1 MAQSKSISKQIC
13 IAFTLL
19 LVIGIIEPV
28 VTGPDIAGAAPPGP
42 GGPGSDPLDSMVNLM
57 EDDFEEGGSWPT
69 NYTRTSSSRAGVGTQ
84 TSNSGSYSMYTGGGA
99 VTIESK
105 AVDTS
110 GHNYIHVE
118 FWLRNGDNS
127 FSEQPDSG
135 ENLRFYYYNSVGTW
149 VLLETFFGSAT
160 PGTIYTRSYNLSGN
174 ALHSG
179 FKIRFNQNTA
189 SCSSCDYYHIDDVY
203 IKRPLFEHD
212 IEIQSV
218 DVPSKVEKTNTVSV
232 NTTIFNSGNNSET
245 NVTIQQFVDGVM
257 VNSTNITSLPK
268 QAQKVVR
275 LNWTVMGEG
284 TVNLR
289 VYAVPQAGE
298 GYTINNNFTKVV
310 EAFADPEGWCN
321 ASDFNFTAETGMTDM
336 GNLTF
341 GNSGI
346 GNLTFNITI
355 NSFLPGGSRKV
366 LIYNQYS
373 DKSGSGEYENT
384 KTAIN
389 QTTTDYSIDFLTDYT
404 KLDTKLPG
412 HNILLVPEQELE
424 FLSKMQTIGAA
435 WKNTLNSFLASG
447 GRIIICDHTR
457 GAYGIYTGAGLMTI
471 SSSSDISS
479 STLTIAEPTSPLAAG
494 VSSSYTAPSG
504 SVQFTTSETD
514 VIVKRVSTPVVIHKK
529 IGNGDIILIG
539 HDYYNIG
546 STDANK
552 IVGNSILSYTPIHS
566 IKWLE
571 FSQEN
576 GTVGFSQQIK
586 VNVTANA
593 TQLNPGVY
601 RANITVTTNDLINK
615 TYTFPVNFTVLPAPH
630 DIRVL
635 KMDVPSSG
643 EAGKI
648 ISVNATIFNQG
659 TKGESNVQV
668 QLKINGVMV
677 NSTTISSMTASQQTN
692 ITLTWQPM
700 SENNFTVEIYVVPLA
715 LENQTWNN
723 NLTMNTLITAESD
736 ISVSPG
742 SYDLTVETRRMTTRN
757 LTLENLGLGQLN
769 WSIKTTG
776 LLFQEDFED
785 GDYNGW
791 QDGSGSY
798 TRQVVSSTAAAG
810 TTKSFSLTG
819 GSQNHQN
826 GIYKTFTPGLEPEYV
841 GFYIRTST
849 TSIHNAFIRLTDGSG
864 SNFVYI
870 YAQSNGSFNFYY
882 GSGSYWKPYT
892 TNTWYHFEMKNIDWT
907 AKTFDY
913 YFEGSLVKAGTSF
926 PAVNI
931 SRIDLYNWQ
940 NSQSWFDEISFS
952 GDSTGSKGWVTT
964 KPFNGSIAQ
973 LNQTNVTVI
982 INATLL
988 KPGFYQANIT
998 ITTNDPDT
1006 PTIIIPVNL
1015 TVIKREYDI
1024 AITPNAQVEYG
1035 KPGKTI
1041 PYRFTLINEGRENET
1056 FDLKVTGNT
1065 WVTKIYESTGS
1076 SEISTIYIPI
1086 NTSKDIIVKVT
1097 IPPSAAPR
1105 TTDIVTLTA
1114 SSQKA
1119 PVEAYSALIT
1129 TNTTIPIPFYD
1140 DFEKGVLDLNWTVG
1154 GSTGLGGVST
1164 HTSNSGSNS
1173 MYTHG
1178 GTIVSTEFIDTSSI
1192 PILHISFWIRRGG
1205 SFSDAPDNG
1214 EHLFVEYLNA
1224 TGSWVSL
1231 ETFLGGGTWGEI
1243 FKRQFNMTGDVIH
1256 SEFKL
1261 RFRQDFGSSTIDF
1274 WHIDDVYIGPPPP
1287 IVLAVYG
1294 KDKAPPGVEQ
1304 NEVDVTMAHFNFTAT
1319 NGTIT
1324 VNSVS
1329 VNLTGS
1335 GISSDIAKVKLV
1347 LDEDSSYDYTYG
1359 EKVLAVGTFTAG
1371 QALLSGTWTV
1381 VPGTTKSILITFT
1394 IAQNAF
1400 IGKTVGVKLIQADF
1414 SMDYPGIVSPFTD
1427 FQSTNSLILEKSDFL
1442 DVKVT
1447 DTAPTTAWQNQK
1459 DVPVMLME
1467 LSALLG
1473 NVTITEI
1480 TFDLSGKCSGTDID
1494 KIDLYIDSDSS
1505 GKYEPGKDTALG
1517 SASCSA
1523 GKFIVNGF
1531 SITIN
1536 DTAPLQLLVMVDI
1549 SEAAVPGNTVG
1560 LCIRTDY
1567 ITVDTPDLVLPIG
1580 PYWGGPM
1587 IIVEEVDL
1595 EAPEPPINLRITGVT
1610 HNSISL
1616 AWDESTEADLAGYN
1630 IYRNAGSVPAEWGL
1644 PVNGGTLVADAF
1656 FTDVKLKEMTTYYYV
1671 ITAVDEVPNESE
1683 FSNTAFGTTILG
1695 PRKPIVNNSLADFS
1709 ILEDGFDD
1717 TTINLKTVF
1726 MDPNKDNMTFRCD
1739 GQENIEVT
1747 IFQETGAVA
1756 LRPRSDWN
1764 GQETLK
1770 FYANDGKSP
1779 EVLEAVTVTIT
1790 PVNDPPG
1797 PANIFSPIDG
1807 AVYDHDTALK
1817 FSGFCTDIDEVYG
1830 DVLTYRWTSNIS
1842 GEIGTGEALTDITLP
1857 SGKHLVTL
1865 EVADSAG
1872 ATSSDTVKITFK
1884 VDPDSLKNDTKVND
1898 TNGDVNQ
1905 SGNGK
1910 KPIDGDQTSD
1920 GDDKEGF
1927 NSLYLIL
1934 LIIIVALI
1942 VVFVLFMVMKKKKEA
1957 EAETPPPPE
1966 PSSDKSEAVTAGTA
1980 PEGAITPPKAQLVTP
1995 AADQPKDPQLPPS
2008 VSPTPKAQP
2017 QVPVDANGEPE
2028 VQVVYT
2034 KPVSK

>member
-1 MAQSKSISKQIC
+1 MANNKSISKQIC

-28 VTGPDIAGAAPPGP
+28 VTGPHYAGAAPPGP
-42 GGPGSDPLDSMVNLM
+42 GGPGSDPLN
-57 EDDFEEGGSWPT
+57 
-69 NYTRTSSSRAGVGTQ
+69 
-84 TSNSGSYSMYTGGGA
+84 
-99 VTIESK
+99 
-105 AVDTS
+105 
-110 GHNYIHVE
+110 
-118 FWLRNGDNS
+118 
-127 FSEQPDSG
+127 
-135 ENLRFYYYNSVGTW
+135 
-149 VLLETFFGSAT
+149 
-160 PGTIYTRSYNLSGN
+160 
-174 ALHSG
+174 
-179 FKIRFNQNTA
+179 
-189 SCSSCDYYHIDDVY
+189 
-203 IKRPLFEHD
+203 
-212 IEIQSV
+212 
-218 DVPSKVEKTNTVSV
+218 
-232 NTTIFNSGNNSET
+232 
-245 NVTIQQFVDGVM
+245 
-257 VNSTNITSLPK
+257 
-268 QAQKVVR
+268 
-275 LNWTVMGEG
+275 
-284 TVNLR
+284 
-289 VYAVPQAGE
+289 PQ
-298 GYTINNNFTKVV
+298 
-310 EAFADPEGWCN
+310 GWISP
-321 ASDFNFTAETGMTDM
+321 SDFNFSAETGTTDLK
-336 GNLTF
+336 NLTI
-341 GNSGI
+341 GNNGI
-346 GNLTFNITI
+346 SNLTFNITGD
-355 NSFLPGGSRKV
+355 FFVPGGSRKV

-373 DKSGSGEYENT
+373 DKSSGGEYENT

-389 QTTTDYSIDFLTDYT
+389 QTTTAYSIDFLTNSND
-404 KLDTKLPG
+404 LDTKLPG
-412 HNILLVPEQELE
+412 HNILLIPEQE
-424 FLSKMQTIGAA
+424 SGGAGTMNSIGVA
-435 WKNTLNSFLASG
+435 WKNTLNTFLNNG
-447 GRIIICDHTR
+447 GRIIVCDH
-457 GAYGIYTGAGLMTI
+457 YLSSFEILKGAGLMSI
-471 SSSSDISS
+471 SSATRLSTGSTVYVHDSS
-479 STLTIAEPTSPLAAG
+479 SPLVNGVASSFGGPNGVCYYSTTEDDLIVRYTTTSQRVVVHKQVGIGDIVLIG
-494 VSSSYTAPSG
+494 FDYYSLSSS
-504 SVQFTTSETD
+504 
-514 VIVKRVSTPVVIHKK
+514 
-529 IGNGDIILIG
+529 N
-539 HDYYNIG
+539 
-546 STDANK
+546 ANK
-552 IVGNSILSYTPIHS
+552 IVGNAIKYYTPGTVQNFE
-566 IKWLE
+566 WLDIDPV
-571 FSQEN
+571 N
-576 GTVGFSQQIK
+576 GTVGPSQQIK
-586 VNVTANA
+586 VNITANA
-593 TQLNPGVY
+593 SRLNPGVY
-601 RANITVTTNDLINK
+601 RTNITVTTNDPVNTTYLI
-615 TYTFPVNFTVLPAPH
+615 PINFTVLPAPH

-635 KMDVPSSG
+635 DMDVPSSG

-692 ITLTWQPM
+692 ITLSWQPM
-700 SENNFTVEIYVVPLA
+700 SENNFTVEIFVVPLA

-723 NLTMNTLITAESD
+723 NLTMNILITAESD

-742 SYDLTVETRRMTTRN
+742 SYDITLETRRMTTRN

-769 WSIKTTG
+769 WSIKTSG

-785 GDYNGW
+785 GDFNGW
-791 QDGSGSY
+791 QNGAGSY
-798 TRQVVSSTAAAG
+798 TRQVVSNTAAAG
-810 TTKSFSLTG
+810 TSKSFSLTG
-819 GSQNHQN
+819 GNQNHMN
-826 GIYKTFTPGLEPEYV
+826 GIYRTFTTGHEPEYV

-849 TSIHNAFIRLTDGSG
+849 NSIHNAFIKMTDGSG
-864 SNFVYI
+864 WNFVYL
-870 YAQSNGSFNFYY
+870 YAQNNGSFYLVL
-882 GSGSYWKPYT
+882 SGTDYWKPYVA
-892 TNTWYHFEMKNIDWT
+892 NTWYHFEFKNIDWT

-913 YFEGSLVKAGTSF
+913 YFQGSLVKTGLTF
-926 PAVNI
+926 QAVNI
-931 SRIDLYNWQ
+931 TRIDLYNWQ
-940 NSQSWFDEISFS
+940 SSQSWFDEITFS
-952 GDSTGSKGWVTT
+952 GNGTSAKGWLTTNPETGSVL
-964 KPFNGSIAQ
+964 Q
-973 LNQTNVTVI
+973 MNQTNVTVM

-998 ITTNDPDT
+998 ISSNDPDT

-1024 AITPNAQVEYG
+1024 AITPDAPVEYG

-1041 PYRFTLINEGRENET
+1041 SYRFTLTNEGRENDT

-1065 WVTKIYESTGS
+1065 WVTKIYDDTGS

-1086 NTSKDIIVKVT
+1086 NSSKDIIVKVT
-1097 IPPSAAPR
+1097 IPTTAKPR

-1140 DFEKGVLDLNWTVG
+1140 DFEKGVLDLNWTVS

-1205 SFSDAPDNG
+1205 SFSDAPDSG

-1231 ETFLGGGTWGEI
+1231 ETFSGGGTWGEI
-1243 FKRQFNMTGDVIH
+1243 FKRKFNMTDDVIH

-1261 RFRQDFGSSTIDF
+1261 RFKQDFGGSTIDF

-1304 NEVDVTMAHFNFTAT
+1304 NAVDVTMAHFNFTAT

-1335 GISSDIAKVKLV
+1335 GIGSDIAKVKLV

-1359 EKVLAVGTFTAG
+1359 EKVLAEGTFTAG
-1371 QALLSGTWTV
+1371 QALLTGTWTV

-1394 IAQNAF
+1394 IARNAF
-1400 IGKTVGVKLIQADF
+1400 IGKTVGVKLNQADF

-1447 DTAPTTAWQNQK
+1447 DTAPTTASQNQK

-1480 TFDLSGKCSGTDID
+1480 TFDLSGKCSGTDVEIAN
-1494 KIDLYIDSDSS
+1494 LYIDSDSS

-1523 GKFIVNGF
+1523 GKFMVNGF

-1536 DTAPLQLLVMVDI
+1536 DTAPLQLLVMIDI
-1549 SEAAVPGNTVG
+1549 SQTAVPGNTVG
-1560 LCIRTDY
+1560 LSIRTGY

-1595 EAPEPPINLRITGVT
+1595 DAPEPPLNLRITGVT

-1616 AWDESTEADLAGYN
+1616 AWDEGTEPDLAGYN

-1644 PVNGGTLVADAF
+1644 PVNGGTLVADAY

-1671 ITAVDEVPNESE
+1671 ITAVDDVPNESE
-1683 FSNTAFGTTILG
+1683 FSNTVFGTTILG
-1695 PRKPIVNNSLADFS
+1695 PRKPIVNNSLTDFS
-1709 ILEDGFDD
+1709 IPEDGFDD
-1717 TTINLKTVF
+1717 STINLKTVF
-1726 MDPNKDNMTFRCD
+1726 MDPNKDNITFRCD

-1747 IFQETGAVA
+1747 IYQETGAVA
-1756 LRPRSDWN
+1756 LRPLSDWN

-1770 FYANDGKSP
+1770 FFATDGKSP

-1790 PVNDPPG
+1790 PINDPPG
-1797 PANIFSPIDG
+1797 PANIFSPMDG
-1807 AVYDHDTALK
+1807 AVYKHDTALK

-1830 DVLTYRWTSNIS
+1830 DVLTFRWTSNIS
-1842 GEIGTGEALTDITLP
+1842 GEIGTGEALTDITLT
-1857 SGKHLVTL
+1857 SGSHLITL

-1872 ATSSDTVKITFK
+1872 ATSSDTVKITFE
-1884 VDPDSLKNDTKVND
+1884 VDPDTLKNDTKVND
-1898 TNGDVNQ
+1898 TNGDKDPTD
-1905 SGNGK
+1905 NGK
-1910 KPIDGDQTSD
+1910 KPGDGGQTSD

-1934 LIIIVALI
+1934 LIIIAALI
-1942 VVFVLFMVMKKKKEA
+1942 VVFVLFMMMKKKKEVGT
-1957 EAETPPPPE
+1957 ETPPPPAPE
-1966 PSSDKSEAVTAGTA
+1966 PPSDKNEEGTAGAA
-1980 PEGAITPPKAQLVTP
+1980 PEETITPPKAQLVTP
-1995 AADQPKDPQLPPS
+1995 AVDLPKDPQLPQPA
-2008 VSPTPKAQP
+2008 SPTAKAPP
-2017 QVPVDANGEPE
+2017 QVPVDANGEPG